1 MSRFGKLI
9 VALALASAFSQQ
21 TYAQQM
27 IMASPTEKA
36 KAVPSL
42 APMLERVLP
51 GVVSI
56 LVTGERVRPI
66 VIGARSEA
74 TEPGP
79 EPFRSGGSGV
89 IVDAERGIILTN
101 HHVIVDA
108 KHIEISLSDGR
119 MATAHLIG
127 SDVATDVAVITT
139 DLRDLVAVPYGDSD
153 RLRVG
158 DFISAVGSP
167 FGLDGS
173 ASQGIVSAL
182 MRTDIGYGIFED
194 FIQVDAAVNPG
205 NSGGALVD
213 LEGRLVGINTATG
226 SAKLRTQ
233 GISFAIPINLARSVA
248 RELERSGTFK
258 RGALGFLTENIG
270 YEMARAMN
278 LPLTRGAAVTA
289 VLPGSPAA
297 DAGVHKGEVIVA
309 IDAKPIRN
317 HGDYV
322 ARVSTTPIGHTLT
335 VSLIGKGGRRDVP
348 MTVADVVVPPTLV
361 AAPTE
366 LASLRGLSLGA
377 MLPGFKAFGV
387 VQGARVL
394 TVEAAAAR
402 IGLKADDVVT
412 KVDTANVRGPSD
424 VFDAALSK
432 MGRFRLEVFRNGRT
446 YWVWVD
452 ASQ

>member
-1 MSRFGKLI
+1 MSRFGTLI
-9 VALALASAFSQQ
+9 VALALASGFSQE
-21 TYAQQM
+21 TLAQQM
-27 IMASPTEKA
+27 VMELPRGES

-56 LVTGERVRPI
+56 LVTGDRMRPT
-66 VIGARSEA
+66 VIGTKPDVEMPAA
-74 TEPGP
+74 

-101 HHVIVDA
+101 HHVIIDA

-119 MATAHLIG
+119 TAPAQLIG
-127 SDVATDVAVITT
+127 SDVATDVAVIRTE
-139 DLRDLVAVPYGDSD
+139 LRELAAVPFGDSD

-158 DFISAVGSP
+158 DFICAVGSP

-213 LEGRLVGINTATG
+213 LAGRLVGINTATG
-226 SAKLRTQ
+226 SARLRTQ

-248 RELERSGTFK
+248 KEIESNGTFK

-270 YEMARAMN
+270 YEMARSMN
-278 LPLTRGAAVTA
+278 LPLTRGAAVTGI
-289 VLPGSPAA
+289 LPGSPAA
-297 DAGVHKGEVIVA
+297 AAGVETGNVIVA
-309 IDAKPIRN
+309 IDGKPIRN

-322 ARVSTTPIGHTLT
+322 ARVATTPIGHTLK
-335 VSLIGKGGRRDVP
+335 VSLVGKGGRRDVP
-348 MTVADVVVPPTLV
+348 MKVADIVVPPTPV

-366 LASLRGLSLGA
+366 LASLKGLNLGA
-377 MLPGFKAFGV
+377 MLPGFKAFGI

-394 TVEAAAAR
+394 SVDAAAAR

-412 KVDTANVRGPSD
+412 KVDTASVRSPSD
-424 VFDAALSK
+424 VFDAASSK
-432 MGRFRLEVFRNGRT
+432 MGRFRLEVFRDGRP
-446 YWVWVD
+446 YWIWVN
-452 ASQ
+452 A

>member
-9 VALALASAFSQQ
+9 VALALASAFSRE
-21 TYAQQM
+21 TFAQQM
-27 IMASPTEKA
+27 IMMPPLGES

-66 VIGARSEA
+66 VIGSKSDAA
-74 TEPGP
+74 EPTA

-89 IVDAERGIILTN
+89 VVDAERGIILTN

-119 MATAHLIG
+119 TGTAELVG
-127 SDVATDVAVITT
+127 SDVATDVAVIRTE
-139 DLRDLVAVPYGDSD
+139 LRDLTAVPYADSD

-158 DFISAVGSP
+158 DFICAVGSP

-213 LEGRLVGINTATG
+213 LAGRLVGINTATG
-226 SAKLRTQ
+226 SARLRTQ

-248 RELERSGTFK
+248 KELERNGTFK
-258 RGALGFLTENIG
+258 RGALGFVTENIG

-289 VLPGSPAA
+289 VLTGSPAA
-297 DAGVHKGEVIVA
+297 AAGVQIGQVIVA
-309 IDAKPIRN
+309 IDGKPIRN

-322 ARVSTTPIGHTLT
+322 ARVATTPIGHTLT
-335 VSLIGKGGRRDVP
+335 VSLVSGGSRRDVP
-348 MTVADVVVPPTLV
+348 MTVADMIVPPTPV
-361 AAPTE
+361 AAPSE
-366 LASLRGLSLGA
+366 LASLRGLNLGA

-412 KVDTANVRGPSD
+412 KVDTANVRSPSD
-424 VFDAALSK
+424 VFDAASSK
-432 MGRFRLEVFRNGRT
+432 MGRFRLEIFRDGRT
-446 YWVWVD
+446 YWIWVD
-452 ASQ
+452 A

>member
-1 MSRFGKLI
+1 MYRFASFIL
-9 VALALASAFSQQ
+9 ALALASAFARA

-27 IMASPTEKA
+27 VMDLPRGES

-56 LVTGERVRPI
+56 LVTGDRMRPM
-66 VIGARSEA
+66 VIGTKPDEEVPTA
-74 TEPGP
+74 

-108 KHIEISLSDGR
+108 KRIEISLSDGR
-119 MATAHLIG
+119 SAPAELVG
-127 SDVATDVAVITT
+127 SDVATDVAVIRT
-139 DLRDLVAVPYGDSD
+139 DLRGLAAVPFGDSD

-158 DFISAVGSP
+158 DFICAVGSP

-213 LEGRLVGINTATG
+213 LAGRLVGINTATG
-226 SAKLRTQ
+226 SARLRTQ

-248 RELERSGTFK
+248 KEIEREGMFK
-258 RGALGFLTENIG
+258 RGALGFVTENIG
-270 YEMARAMN
+270 YEMARTMN

-289 VLPGSPAA
+289 ILPGSPAA
-297 DAGVHKGEVIVA
+297 AARVEKGNVIVA
-309 IDAKPIRN
+309 IDGKPIRN

-322 ARVSTTPIGHTLT
+322 ARVATTPIGQTLT
-335 VSLIGKGGRRDVP
+335 VSLIGEGGQRDVS
-348 MTVADVVVPPTLV
+348 MTVADIVVPPTPI

-366 LASLRGLSLGA
+366 LASLAGLTLGP
-377 MLPGFKAFGV
+377 MLPGFRAFGL

-394 TVEAAAAR
+394 SADAAAAR

-412 KVDTANVRGPSD
+412 KVDTANVRSPSD
-424 VFDAALSK
+424 VFDAASSK
-432 MGRFRLEVFRNGRT
+432 MGRFRLEVFRDGRT
-446 YWVWVD
+446 YWIWV
-452 ASQ
+452 AV